1 MREILPY
8 SPWYPPGPWHLADLP
23 ARRSARIAHHTIDPR
38 RIHRYPEIGLT
49 LPRTQQVVLEALAP
63 LGLDVRTGSKTTSV
77 VATLE
82 GARPG
87 PTMLLRAD
95 MDALPLQEDTGLPFA
110 SEVAGA
116 MHACG
121 HDAHVAMLVGA
132 ARMLAAR
139 RATLAGRVVFM
150 FQPGEEGYHG
160 ARVMIEEGLLEGDG
174 RPDAASG
181 CTWAPATRPGD
192 RHRGGAMLASGDTFD
207 HRAGR
212 RRPRLGAHDCLDPIP
227 VACEIVQAFQTLV
240 TRRVNAFDPAV
251 LTVAKIEAGTTR
263 NIIPETASL
272 LGTIRTCRS
281 DTRPM
286 CWTASS
292 EWRRASPRPT
302 APRSTVNL
310 IRGYPVTV
318 NDNAF
323 ADRVMRVATELLGTE
338 RVQPMTTPIMGSEDF
353 SYVLQRVTGAF
364 AFLGTR
370 PAEGPAP
377 PNHSNRMLVNESALP
392 AGVAMHVAVALRF
405 PERPLKEAEAMNVLG
420 IDHTSDTCP
429 ASSARC
435 DFTWTCS
442 ASA

>member
-1 MREILPY
+1 MATLQTSLLDE
-8 SPWYPPGPWHLADLP
+8 
-23 ARRSARIAHHTIDPR
+23 ARGLLDDTVKLR
-38 RIHRYPEIGLT
+38 RQIHRHPEIGLA
-49 LPRTQQVVLEALAP
+49 LPRTQQVVLDALAP

-77 VATLE
+77 TATLE

-121 HDAHVAMLVGA
+121 HDTHVAMLVGA

-139 RATLAGRVVFM
+139 HATLAGRVVFM

-160 ARVMIEEGLLEGDG
+160 ARIMIEEGLLDG
-174 RPDAASG
+174 TRTPDAAFG
-181 CTWAPATRPGD
+181 LHVGARHPAGVIATRA
-192 RHRGGAMLASGDTFD
+192 GAMLASGDTFQITVRGD
-207 HRAGR
+207 GGHASA
-212 RRPRLGAHDCLDPIP
+212 PHDCLDPIP

-272 LGTIRTCRS
+272 LGTIRTVSER
-281 DTRPM
+281 TR
-286 CWTASS
+286 TNVLDGV
-292 EWRRASPRPT
+292 RRVAEGV
-302 APRSTVNL
+302 AAAHGAAVEVNL

-318 NDNAF
+318 NHDGF
-323 ADRVMRVATELLGTE
+323 AERVLRVATELLGPE
-338 RVQPMTTPIMGSEDF
+338 RVQPMATPIMGSEDF

-392 AGVAMHVAVALRF
+392 TGIAMHVAVALDF
-405 PERPLKEAEAMNVLG
+405 L
-420 IDHTSDTCP
+420 
-429 ASSARC
+429 SAH
-435 DFTWTCS
+435 
-442 ASA
+442 